1 MSEVLRAEASEA
13 NERASVINVSAV
25 LTGGPRAVK
34 PQQAAA
40 FAVEDEDEA
49 CRRMSGHVRDLFSNL
64 DSFAFPF
71 RKSLFRFLPVRLT

>member
-25 LTGGPRAVK
+25 RTGGPRAVK
-34 PQQAAA
+34 LQQAAA

-49 CRRMSGHVRDLFSNL
+49 CRRMSGMCGTFFQIWIHLGFRFARVYF
-64 DSFAFPF
+64 DSFPS
-71 RKSLFRFLPVRLT
+71 R